1 MSDEQDVTIE
11 PTVETVPEDKAAEYL
26 AGWKRALADYDN
38 LKKEQG
44 RERVEM
50 RAAATADA
58 ASRII
63 PVVDNFDTAV
73 KFVPEGIDAKLK
85 NWLMGILFVQTQLD
99 EVLQQMGVEP
109 FGEVGEPFDANL
121 HDAVGDRASE
131 IATPSGEAPPTA
143 VVEVMARGWKMG
155 GKIVRPAKVIVN
167 K

>member
-1 MSDEQDVTIE
+1 MSDEQDVTVE
-11 PTVETVPEDKAAEYL
+11 PTVETPVEDKAAEYL

-63 PVVDNFDTAV
+63 PVIDNFDTAV

-99 EVLQQMGVEP
+99 EVLLQMGVEP
-109 FGEVGEPFDANL
+109 FGEVGDPFDANL
-121 HDAVGDRASE
+121 HDAVGERADE
-131 IATPSGEAPPTA
+131 KVAANAI
-143 VVEVMARGWKMG
+143 VEVVARGWKLG
-155 GKIVRPAKVIVN
+155 SKVIRPAKVIVQAS
-167 K
+167 

>member
-1 MSDEQDVTIE
+1 MNDEE
-11 PTVETVPEDKAAEYL
+11 ENKTVETVEATTEDKAAEYL

-99 EVLQQMGVEP
+99 EVLLQMGVEP

-121 HDAVGDRASE
+121 HDAVGERADE
-131 IATPSGEAPPTA
+131 KVAANAI
-143 VVEVMARGWKMG
+143 VEVVARGWKLG
-155 GKIVRPAKVIVN
+155 PKVIRPAKVII
-167 K
+167 KM

>member
-1 MSDEQDVTIE
+1 MNDEEENKDAEIVE
-11 PTVETVPEDKAAEYL
+11 PTVETVPEDKEAEYL

-63 PVVDNFDTAV
+63 PVIDNFDTAV

-99 EVLQQMGVEP
+99 EVLRQMGVEP
-109 FGEVGEPFDANL
+109 FGEVGDPFDANL
-121 HDAVGDRASE
+121 HDAVGERADE
-131 IATPSGEAPPTA
+131 KVAANAI
-143 VVEVMARGWKMG
+143 VEVVARGWKMG

>member
-1 MSDEQDVTIE
+1 MNDEEENIE
-11 PTVETVPEDKAAEYL
+11 PAVETVPEDKATEYL

-63 PVVDNFDTAV
+63 PVIDNFDTAV

-99 EVLQQMGVEP
+99 EVLLQMGVEP
-109 FGEVGEPFDANL
+109 FGEVGDLFDANL
-121 HDAVGDRASE
+121 HDAVGERADE
-131 IATPSGEAPPTA
+131 KVAANAI
-143 VVEVMARGWKMG
+143 VEVVARGWKMG
-155 GKIVRPAKVIVN
+155 AKIVRPGKVIVN

>member
-1 MSDEQDVTIE
+1 MNDEEEIKDDEAEGAKAVGGE
-11 PTVETVPEDKAAEYL
+11 EDKSAEYL

-63 PVVDNFDTAV
+63 PVIDNFDTAV
-73 KFVPEGIDAKLK
+73 KFVPEGIDDKLK

-99 EVLQQMGVEP
+99 EVLRQMGVEP
-109 FGEVGEPFDANL
+109 YGEAGDPFNANL
-121 HDAVGDRASE
+121 HDAAGERADASAKPGTILE
-131 IATPSGEAPPTA
+131 
-143 VVEVMARGWKMG
+143 VVARGWKMG
-155 GKIVRPAKVIVN
+155 ERIVRPAKVIVN
-167 K
+167 T